1 MKKPCVIIPS
11 ENIYSIHSGKRT
23 NLQLSADYPAFVLF
37 DNFNGQCTESLLKLL
52 DVNNINIVIFPANW
66 IDQLQP
72 MDVSVNKFA
81 KEYLRKRFQQWYA
94 EGIMSQSTSK
104 QAWCQLYIRI
114 SRLTVVSREAK
125 KKCSNATTVGSYL
138 HAAPPSNSQML

>member
-52 DVNNINIVIFPANW
+52 DVNNINIVIFPANR

-72 MDVSVNKFA
+72 MDISVNKFA

-94 EGIMSQSTSK
+94 EGIMSQSISK
-104 QAWCQLYIRI
+104 TGMVPVIYIYVYQD
-114 SRLTVVSREAK
+114 SR
-125 KKCSNATTVGSYL
+125 
-138 HAAPPSNSQML
+138 